1 MKYNIQI
8 KLLATLVTILVI
20 ACTGPSSEKQNHQTE
35 TNNNTVKLEKA
46 QQITSQTQA
55 VLGKTLMQ
63 AIQTIGVAGAV
74 EFCNTKALAITDSMS
89 IAQGVHIRRV
99 SDKPRNSMNI
109 ASEVFQ
115 KQIVGYKAKLAE
127 GKNLQANT
135 VTIDG
140 VTSYCVPIITNSLC
154 LKCHGDTEIDETTRL
169 KLNSL
174 YPIDKATGYTANEV
188 RGLWVVDGL

>member
-1 MKYNIQI
+1 MKYNIYV
-8 KLLATLVTILVI
+8 KLLAALVTTLVV
-20 ACTGPSSEKQNHQTE
+20 ACTSTPSKEQKHQAEADTDK
-35 TNNNTVKLEKA
+35 VKLEKA
-46 QQITSQTQA
+46 RQITSKTQA

-63 AIQTIGVAGAV
+63 AIQTLGVTGAV

-99 SDKPRNSMNI
+99 SDKPRNSINT

-115 KQIVGYKAKLAE
+115 KQIVGYKSRLAAGE
-127 GKNLQANT
+127 NLQANT

-154 LKCHGDTEIDETTRL
+154 LKCHGDTEIDEATRL
-169 KLNSL
+169 KLSSL
-174 YPIDKATGYTANEV
+174 YPTDKATGYTANEV
-188 RGLWVVDGL
+188 RGLWLVDGL